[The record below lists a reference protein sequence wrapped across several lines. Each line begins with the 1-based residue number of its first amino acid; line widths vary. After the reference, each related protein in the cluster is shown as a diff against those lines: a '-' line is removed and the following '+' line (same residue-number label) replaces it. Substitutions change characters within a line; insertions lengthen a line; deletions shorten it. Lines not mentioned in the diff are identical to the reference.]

1 VTVEKVGTNGLV
13 LTVPLVLFGMFRY
26 LYLVHLHQKGGSP
39 TEVVLT
45 DRGMQVVIAL
55 YLALAIGLIY
65 FNVRLHLA

>member
-1 VTVEKVGTNGLV
+1 
-13 LTVPLVLFGMFRY
+13 
-26 LYLVHLHQKGGSP
+26 
-39 TEVVLT
+39 VLT